1 MKGEFIMFNKIKEGF
16 FLGIGA
22 IFGGA
27 IIKMIADQIT
37 DTVDGKDEKDSEK

>member
-1 MKGEFIMFNKIKEGF
+1 MFNKIKDGF

-22 IFGGA
+22 VFGA
-27 IIKMIADQIT
+27 AVIKMIADQVT

>member
-1 MKGEFIMFNKIKEGF
+1 MFNKIKEGF

-27 IIKMIADQIT
+27 VIKMIADQVT
-37 DTVDGKDEKDSEK
+37 DTIDGKNEKDSEK

>member
-1 MKGEFIMFNKIKEGF
+1 MFNKIKDGF

-22 IFGGA
+22 IFGVA
-27 IIKMIADQIT
+27 VIKMIADQVT